1 MFKAYNVGI
10 VGMLVLGLFISS
22 CSLNDSQTEE
32 KQEFEVLKINK
43 VENKDYNVK
52 DIDLKNLNIGVA
64 AGFLY
69 DEGLI
74 YISDIEQQ
82 VVNIYNEQF
91 RKLSEIKDDRLT
103 SPSLIAA
110 SEDTVYIL
118 DKLTLQVFE
127 FKKSKSLVY
136 NKKRVFLVPS
146 LGQGIDVLDLEIFN
160 SRIYVTFFATVLKE
174 AKIVSINLKDEEV
187 MLMDANKEEFMGYMG
202 ISDKNVLNFAQ
213 TMQYYEKVGK
223 TGFKTGESKG
233 FFLEENDL
241 KPRGKFLSG
250 SMPTDFFIK
259 DSYYYVYSAG
269 WSSVDRYDLSLK
281 YIDSLATFK
290 ISDSHVVLKGDSEK
304 MFFLMI
310 YEQKLWEI
318 NKK

>member
-1 MFKAYNVGI
+1 MNREK
-10 VGMLVLGLFISS
+10 
-22 CSLNDSQTEE
+22 EE
-32 KQEFEVLKINK
+32 EPDFEILKMDRI
-43 VENKDYNVK
+43 ENKEYTLGDVNLK
-52 DIDLKNLNIGVA
+52 DIGIRSA
-64 AGFLY
+64 AGLLY
-69 DEGLI
+69 HKGLI

-82 VVNIYNEQF
+82 VVKIYNQQF
-91 RKLSEIKDDRLT
+91 QILTEIKDGELS
-103 SPSLIAA
+103 SPSQMIAK
-110 SEDTVYIL
+110 EDTIYVL
-118 DKLTLQVFE
+118 DKRTLQVFE
-127 FKKSKSLVY
+127 FKE
-136 NKKRVFLVPS
+136 NKDLTYERKRVFVIPG
-146 LGQGIDVLDLEIFN
+146 LGHETDILDLEILDGKM
-160 SRIYVTFFATVLKE
+160 YVTFSATTLQE
-174 AKIVSINLKDEEV
+174 AKVVAISLEDEEV
-187 MLMDANKEEFMGYMG
+187 TFINTDEEGFYGYVG
-202 ISDKNVLNFAQ
+202 VSEENVLNFAQ